1 MRLIYQFLEL
11 PWETMLA
18 IIAAGLSLLAFGL
31 YLLVQLCLNPV
42 IILTI
47 VLKSLRQ
54 HALSTAITAASI
66 GLGCGL
72 LMGVLVVSDRSEA
85 LHQANVGSRQPSTIG
100 SSSCWLLVS
109 TWDRKSL
116 VPLFNADHAP

>member
-18 IIAAGLSLLAFGL
+18 IIATGLSLLAFGL

-42 IILTI
+42 VIPTI

-54 HALSTAITAASI
+54 HALSTAITAAITAGVKHIAAAITVSRFFSFFS
-66 GLGCGL
+66 L
-72 LMGVLVVSDRSEA
+72 LFLFCK
-85 LHQANVGSRQPSTIG
+85 TIIV
-100 SSSCWLLVS
+100 W
-109 TWDRKSL
+109 KQ
-116 VPLFNADHAP
+116 FI